1 MLTKD
6 LLCFRTKSGK
16 IQPKFI
22 DTTAPKFLKIAF
34 ELTELFSE
42 SVGEDRGTLENR
54 SKQVLERFTLGIT
67 VGRGLEKLLLDRT
80 EFDTESKDELLEL
93 REKVFRNSSAL
104 MRKHEYSG
112 LYNSDCSEKD
122 ILESYRKNLARS
134 IGITSENLSDQL
146 YSDLPPF
153 QKVIK
158 FRKITGEALLH
169 RYNCAQ
175 VQGLLLRSEKIKLKL
190 PESSTASLRQL
201 LKYVRFNKLL
211 AKISFDH
218 KKSKSINMQI
228 DGPLSMFLQ
237 TQKYGLNLANFFPA
251 VLHQQEWEMDA
262 TVRIHKNRTY
272 ILQLDQSCGIRSHLR
287 QFLAYVPEEI
297 EKLGQQLAKKL
308 PDWTLSSSNDFVPLS
323 GENMCFPD
331 YLLKHIS
338 GKKVPLEL
346 FHNWHSAPLLNR
358 LSQLDAQK
366 EAPLLIGINRSLLKN
381 KDVANKLES
390 SDYFSRF
397 GFLFRDVPTTAM
409 LLPRLETWLSS
420 RL

>member
-1 MLTKD
+1 M
-6 LLCFRTKSGK
+6 
-16 IQPKFI
+16 
-22 DTTAPKFLKIAF
+22 
-34 ELTELFSE
+34 
-42 SVGEDRGTLENR
+42 
-54 SKQVLERFTLGIT
+54 
-67 VGRGLEKLLLDRT
+67 
-80 EFDTESKDELLEL
+80 
-93 REKVFRNSSAL
+93 
-104 MRKHEYSG
+104 
-112 LYNSDCSEKD
+112 
-122 ILESYRKNLARS
+122 
-134 IGITSENLSDQL
+134 
-146 YSDLPPF
+146 
-153 QKVIK
+153 K

-169 RYNCAQ
+169 RYNCAL

-190 PESSTASLRQL
+190 PESGTASLRQL
-201 LKYVRFNKLL
+201 LKYLRFNKLL

-218 KKSKSINMQI
+218 KKRKSIDMQI

-251 VLHQQEWEMDA
+251 VLHQQEWELDA

-297 EKLGQQLAKKL
+297 QKLGQQLAKKL

-358 LSQLDAQK
+358 LSQLEAQK

-381 KDVANKLES
+381 KDVENKLETS
-390 SDYFSRF
+390 SYFTRF
-397 GFLFRDVPTTAM
+397 GFLFRDVPTAAM
-409 LLPRLETWLSS
+409 LLPRLETWLRS

>member
-1 MLTKD
+1 M
-6 LLCFRTKSGK
+6 CIR
-16 IQPKFI
+16 
-22 DTTAPKFLKIAF
+22 
-34 ELTELFSE
+34 
-42 SVGEDRGTLENR
+42 DR
-54 SKQVLERFTLGIT
+54 
-67 VGRGLEKLLLDRT
+67 
-80 EFDTESKDELLEL
+80 
-93 REKVFRNSSAL
+93 
-104 MRKHEYSG
+104 
-112 LYNSDCSEKD
+112 
-122 ILESYRKNLARS
+122 
-134 IGITSENLSDQL
+134 
-146 YSDLPPF
+146 
-153 QKVIK
+153 
-158 FRKITGEALLH
+158 
-169 RYNCAQ
+169 

-201 LKYVRFNKLL
+201 IKYVRFNKLL

-218 KKSKSINMQI
+218 KKSKSIDMQI

-297 EKLGQQLAKKL
+297 QKLGQQLAKKL

-390 SDYFSRF
+390 SYYFSRF

-409 LLPRLETWLSS
+409 LLPRLETWLRS

>member
-1 MLTKD
+1 VLTKD

-34 ELTELFSE
+34 ELTELFSG
-42 SVGEDRGTLENR
+42 SVGEERGTLENR

-93 REKVFRNSSAL
+93 REKVFRNSSTL

-122 ILESYRKNLARS
+122 ILESYRKALAGS

-218 KKSKSINMQI
+218 KKSKSIDMQI

-297 EKLGQQLAKKL
+297 EKLGLQLAKKL

-381 KDVANKLES
+381 KDVANKLEC

-397 GFLFRDVPTTAM
+397 GFLFRDVPTTTM
-409 LLPRLETWLSS
+409 LLPRLEIWLSS

>member
-1 MLTKD
+1 VLTKD

-34 ELTELFSE
+34 ELTELFSGC
-42 SVGEDRGTLENR
+42 VGEERGNLENR
-54 SKQVLERFTLGIT
+54 SKQVLERFTLGVT

-80 EFDTESKDELLEL
+80 EFDTKSKDELIEL
-93 REKVFRNSSAL
+93 REKVFRNSSTL
-104 MRKHEYSG
+104 MLKHEYSG
-112 LYNSDCSEKD
+112 LYNSDCSEKE
-122 ILESYRKNLARS
+122 ILESYRKALAGS

-218 KKSKSINMQI
+218 KKSKSIDMQI

-297 EKLGQQLAKKL
+297 QKLGQQLAKKL
-308 PDWTLSSSNDFVPLS
+308 PDWTLSSSNDFVPFS

-338 GKKVPLEL
+338 GKIVPLEL

-390 SDYFSRF
+390 SSYFSRF

-409 LLPRLETWLSS
+409 LLPRLETWLRS

>member
-34 ELTELFSE
+34 ELTELFSK
-42 SVGEDRGTLENR
+42 SVGEVRGTLENR
-54 SKQVLERFTLGIT
+54 SKQVLEGFTLGVA
-67 VGRGLEKLLLDRT
+67 VGRGLEKLLIDRT
-80 EFDTESKDELLEL
+80 EFDTESKNKVLEL

-104 MRKHEYSG
+104 MRKHEH
-112 LYNSDCSEKD
+112 LDAHDSDSSEKD
-122 ILESYRKNLARS
+122 ILESYRKALAGS

-153 QKVIK
+153 QKVMK

-218 KKSKSINMQI
+218 KKRKSIDMQI

-251 VLHQQEWEMDA
+251 VLHQQEWELDA

-297 EKLGQQLAKKL
+297 QKLGQQLAKKL

-358 LSQLDAQK
+358 LSQLEAQK

-390 SDYFSRF
+390 SSYFSRF
-397 GFLFRDVPTTAM
+397 GFLFRDVPTAAM
-409 LLPRLETWLSS
+409 LLPRLETWLRS

>member
-1 MLTKD
+1 VLTKD

-34 ELTELFSE
+34 ELTELFSG
-42 SVGEDRGTLENR
+42 SVGEERGTLENR

-93 REKVFRNSSAL
+93 REKVFRNSSTL

-122 ILESYRKNLARS
+122 ILESYRKALAGS

-218 KKSKSINMQI
+218 KKSKSIDMQI

-297 EKLGQQLAKKL
+297 EKLGLQLAKKL

-409 LLPRLETWLSS
+409 LLPRLEIWLSS